1 MSAHRKLRPY
11 GSPKFALFGETLLAG
26 LVVALCSLLIVTA
39 VPAIA
44 AGARHLRRHNEGYAD
59 RVADLFREVWR
70 AIRRLWGLG
79 ICAAV
84 VVVLLVIDARVLAI
98 AAIPGARAVAIVLAL
113 AALAAA
119 VVVLRFAG
127 GWDPSDRTLPGLR
140 RALTESA
147 ADPLGSVLLLLA
159 IAGTAVLV
167 WMFPALAVIAGGIL
181 ALAAY
186 AIDTRLEA
194 LATDPDE

>member
-1 MSAHRKLRPY
+1 MGRHKKLRPY

-26 LVVALCSLLIVTA
+26 LVVALCSLPIVTA

-44 AGARHLRRHNEGYAD
+44 AGARHIRRHNEGYSD
-59 RVADLFREVWR
+59 RVSDLFGEVR
-70 AIRRLWGLG
+70 GAFRRLWALG
-79 ICAAV
+79 VCSAAV
-84 VVVLLVIDARVLAI
+84 LALLVIDARVLSI
-98 AAIPGARAVAIVLAL
+98 AAIPGARPVAIVLAV

-127 GWDPSDRTLPGLR
+127 GWDPSDRALPGLR
-140 RALTESA
+140 RALTESV
-147 ADPLGSVLLLLA
+147 ADPLGSTLLLLA
-159 IAGTAVLV
+159 LAGTAVLV
-167 WMFPALAVIAGGIL
+167 WMFPALAVVAGGIL

-194 LATDPDE
+194 LSTDPDE

>member
-1 MSAHRKLRPY
+1 MGRHKKLRPY

-26 LVVALCSLLIVTA
+26 LVVALCSLPIVTA

-44 AGARHLRRHNEGYAD
+44 AGARHIRRHNEGYSD
-59 RVADLFREVWR
+59 RVSDLFGEVWG
-70 AIRRLWGLG
+70 AFRRLWALG
-79 ICAAV
+79 VGSAGVLA
-84 VVVLLVIDARVLAI
+84 LLVIDARVLSI
-98 AAIPGARAVAIVLAL
+98 AAIPGARPVAIVLAV

-127 GWDPSDRTLPGLR
+127 GWDPSDRALPGLR
-140 RALTESA
+140 RALTESV
-147 ADPLGSVLLLLA
+147 ADPLGSTLLLLA
-159 IAGTAVLV
+159 LAGTAVLV
-167 WMFPALAVIAGGIL
+167 WMFPALAVVAGGIL

-194 LATDPDE
+194 LSTDPDE